1 MLLTGICGMFVP
13 AFFLSACALAT
24 WRRYVRENRSTLAQL
39 EASNKG
45 TKTTQNTKPFRTAA
59 RLGVAAE
66 ALEREVWGAR
76 AGAPGSP
83 EAVASF
89 AEEFMRPALG
99 AFAWGGPAAPLHEED
114 LPGGTAALTSAL
126 PARLAA
132 AGGLATPLQGLL
144 LADAAAAPP
153 TPPAAGPVVCL
164 EIKPK
169 SGVPLLS
176 ADWRA
181 LRPPGAPDDPPP
193 GVALYAMQ
201 QAQRL
206 AEGRV
211 PRTSRYCPLELF
223 SGDARRAARTL
234 LHLMQ
239 EPQNHFRAFRDGV
252 PEASLLPGGLGG
264 QWWPFGARSMA
275 ESVLGGGTRAGAPEA
290 EERLAQV
297 LAEILTESGV
307 LAQILRTQQQDRHG
321 LVQALEAY
329 EGLHQKEKLSAPG
342 RHAARQ
348 VLKDF
353 SVGATAKDCSV
364 MVALRKY
371 APETALPGGGGP
383 HHVFDASSCIGR
395 LRGPAAPTGVAYR
408 ISVID
413 LDRKPLRKIP
423 GKVADRRRSVAAFL
437 AASPAY

>member
-1 MLLTGICGMFVP
+1 MKGRGGGGGG
-13 AFFLSACALAT
+13 AT
-24 WRRYVRENRSTLAQL
+24 
-39 EASNKG
+39 
-45 TKTTQNTKPFRTAA
+45 
-59 RLGVAAE
+59 AE
-66 ALEREVWGAR
+66 ALEREVWGAH

-83 EAVASF
+83 EAAAAF

-99 AFAWGGPAAPLHEED
+99 AFAWGGPAAPLREEV
-114 LPGGTAALTSAL
+114 LPGGSAALTSAL

-132 AGGLATPLQGLL
+132 PGALAHPLQGLL
-144 LADAAAAPP
+144 LTDAAAAPP
-153 TPPAAGPVVCL
+153 TQPAAGTVVCL

-169 SGVPLLS
+169 SGVPLLP

-211 PRTSRYCPLELF
+211 PRTSLYCPLELF
-223 SGDARRAARTL
+223 SGDARRAARAL
-234 LHLMQ
+234 QHLMQ

-264 QWWPFGARSMA
+264 QWWPLGARSMA
-275 ESVLGGGTRAGAPEA
+275 ESVLGGGERAGAPGA

-307 LAQILRTQQQDRHG
+307 LAQILQAQQQDRHG

-329 EGLHQKEKLSAPG
+329 EGLHQKEKLGAPG
-342 RHAARQ
+342 RRAARQ
-348 VLKDF
+348 VLKNF
-353 SVGATAKDCSV
+353 SVGATAKDCAV
-364 MVALRKY
+364 MVALWKH
-371 APETALPGGGGP
+371 APEAAALPVGGDP
-383 HHVFDASSCIGR
+383 YHVFDASSCVGR
-395 LRGPAAPTGVAYR
+395 LQGPTAPTGIAYH

-423 GKVADRRRSVAAFL
+423 GKFADRRRSVAAFL
-437 AASPAY
+437 AASSAQ